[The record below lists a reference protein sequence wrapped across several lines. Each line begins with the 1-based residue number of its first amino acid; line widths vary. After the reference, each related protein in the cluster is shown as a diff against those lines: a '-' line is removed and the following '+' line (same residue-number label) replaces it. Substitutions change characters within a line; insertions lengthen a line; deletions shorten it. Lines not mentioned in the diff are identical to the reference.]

1 MKDLA
6 ERFPVV
12 SQPLP
17 LRDVMAYF
25 RAIAEAV
32 ADRSPGSLEAL
43 DALHHLERAREAV
56 AAALLPG
63 KGIGSRE

>member
-1 MKDLA
+1 VKDIA

-12 SQPLP
+12 GQPPP

-32 ADRSPGSLEAL
+32 AERSADSLGAL

-56 AAALLPG
+56 AAALLPAG
-63 KGIGSRE
+63 RVRRE